1 MKSSRLKEIAQAM
14 LQHDIAVDKASAVI
28 KDLAM
33 PQKLMLPY
41 KTNVKGE
48 DRFAFQYAW
57 HVNDGT
63 RLEDLLE
70 DDNIDNLDIIRLRYL
85 YYIILDNEK
94 VGEAVFDIRYLLK
107 TFGWLGKK
115 GFKHIIFV
123 KSLYRGAF
131 SCTVE
136 FDQLW
141 ESVGKQYGP
150 AWIYEKPDVQVISNI
165 SARECIEDIL
175 RGIGSER
182 VLVATE
188 DITYLKGDMAIVGIE
203 NERPVY
209 LMEYLRRLGIPILEI
224 NGAELPIEFENEEL
238 LVWDEYIRPEK

>member
-1 MKSSRLKEIAQAM
+1 MKSLTMRETAQIM
-14 LQHDIAVDKASAVI
+14 LQHGIERSKVSAVI
-28 KDLAM
+28 RDLAM
-33 PQKLMLPY
+33 PQKLLLPY

-85 YYIILDNEK
+85 YYLILDNEK

-107 TFGWLGKK
+107 TFGWLGQK

-123 KSLYRGAF
+123 KSLYRGTF
-131 SCTVE
+131 SCTGE

-188 DITYLKGDMAIVGIE
+188 DITYLTGDMAIVGIE
-203 NERPVY
+203 NERPMY

-224 NGAELPIEFENEEL
+224 NGAELPMEFENEEL